1 MSKHINTPAY
11 RITAIVLFVLVAIGL
26 SACAV
31 GRKVDYGSA
40 MTLPVK
46 EGAGQLAVGVLDHRS
61 YVVSGDKG
69 PTFVGL
75 QRSGVGIPYN
85 VNTQSGRPLAADFS
99 SAVSKALVDKGYT
112 VTEVEL
118 APADTIDAAKSKL
131 GAVKAGRYLLLEVRE
146 WKTDT
151 YAEAALFY
159 GLYLDVLDEESMVIG
174 HAETAGTNNLGGS
187 FWDLDPAASAAEVAS
202 AAFKRKMNDLFREP
216 QIEAAL
222 ASVPPG

>member
-1 MSKHINTPAY
+1 MTRLMNRPAY
-11 RITAIVLFVLVAIGL
+11 RVCVIALLALVLIVTSGCAI
-26 SACAV
+26 

-46 EGAGQLAVGVLDHRS
+46 EGSGQLAVGVVDHRP
-61 YVVSGDKG
+61 YVVAGDKA

-75 QRSGVGIPYN
+75 QRSGVGIPYD

-99 SAVSKALVDKGYT
+99 GAMSKALTDKGYS

-118 APADTIDAAKSKL
+118 APSATVDEAKSKL
-131 GAVKAGRYLLLEVRE
+131 AAVKAGRRILLEVRE

-151 YAEAALFY
+151 YAEAGLFY
-159 GLYLDVLDEESMVIG
+159 GLYLDVLDQHSAVIG
-174 HAETAGTNNLGGS
+174 HAETAGRNNLGGS

-216 QIEAAL
+216 QIQSAL
-222 ASVPPG
+222 AAVPAS

>member
-1 MSKHINTPAY
+1 MNKLMNRPAY
-11 RITAIVLFVLVAIGL
+11 RLCVVPLLALILIATSG
-26 SACAV
+26 CAV

-40 MTLPVK
+40 MTLPVN
-46 EGAGQLAVGVLDHRS
+46 EGSGQVAVGVLDHRP

-85 VNTQSGRPLAADFS
+85 VNTQSGQPLATDFS
-99 SAVSKALVDKGYT
+99 GAISKALTDKGYS
-112 VTEVEL
+112 VTEADL
-118 APADTIDAAKSKL
+118 APSATVDDAKAKL
-131 GAVKAGRYLLLEVRE
+131 AAVKSGRRILLEVRE

-151 YAEAALFY
+151 YAEAGLFY
-159 GLYLDVLDEESMVIG
+159 GLYLDVLDQNSAVIG
-174 HAETAGTNNLGGS
+174 HAETAGRNNLGGS

-216 QIEAAL
+216 QIQSAL
-222 ASVPPG
+222 ATVPPS